1 MCIGIKERLSFD
13 LEIKNK
19 ISPPLPREK
28 GSFPSLIFIAET
40 KRVINTSSIN
50 LKGLQDS
57 LGRVLYIITL
67 SLVSGSIPER

>member
-13 LEIKNK
+13 LENKKNK

-40 KRVINTSSIN
+40 KRVINTSGVN
-50 LKGLQDS
+50 LKRLQDS
-57 LGRVLYIITL
+57 LGRVLYI
-67 SLVSGSIPER
+67 SPCH

>member
-13 LEIKNK
+13 LENKKIKYK

-40 KRVINTSSIN
+40 KRVINTSGIN
-50 LKGLQDS
+50 LKRLQDS
-57 LGRVLYIITL
+57 LGRVLYI
-67 SLVSGSIPER
+67 SPCH